1 MPSLPVIRRIFL
13 VPVLAITLAAAVAAC
28 GGSSKPKASP
38 SAMPTTSS
46 PSSAPSSSAPSS
58 SAPSGAAESQIKSN
72 WMTFFNAK
80 TPTSQRVKLLQN
92 GQQFATVLAQ
102 QAKNPMASGSSA
114 QVSSVTVT
122 SPSQA
127 EVTYSILVSGSPVL
141 KDQKG
146 VAVKQGGTWK
156 VGDQSFCG
164 LLTMENGGKTSG
176 LPAACQSAGASA
188 SPTK

>member
-1 MPSLPVIRRIFL
+1 MPSQPVIRRIFL

-28 GGSSKPKASP
+28 GGSPKPKASP
-38 SAMPTTSS
+38 SAMPKTSS
-46 PSSAPSSSAPSS
+46 PSSSSV
-58 SAPSGAAESQIKSN
+58 PSGAAESQIKSN
-72 WMTFFNAK
+72 WMAFFNAK

-127 EVTYSILVSGSPVL
+127 EVTYSVLVSGSPVL

-146 VAVKQGGTWK
+146 VAVKQDGTWK

-176 LPAACQSAGASA
+176 LPAACHSAGASA